1 MNHSEQ
7 INLINDA
14 INKTKEQLKPTSV
27 NFIFWGLLISIMSII
42 HYSFPELIQK
52 TAYSSLLFW
61 TLIPVVG
68 MIFTIVYNIKIGGRI
83 GYETHIGRALK
94 LVWGVFNIAWI
105 TLVIMSVFKKQNP
118 VQEILFLLGV
128 ILLIT
133 ALLIRFTPLI
143 IGGIAVV
150 ACSVLITISPS
161 INVLLIN
168 AAATF
173 FGLFIPGLSLYL
185 SKNNVWTT

>member
-118 VQEILFLLGV
+118 VQEILFLVGV
-128 ILLIT
+128 ILLKT

-185 SKNNVWTT
+185 SKNNV

>member
-7 INLINDA
+7 LNLINDA

-83 GYETHIGRALK
+83 GYETHIGRAL
-94 LVWGVFNIAWI
+94 
-105 TLVIMSVFKKQNP
+105 S
-118 VQEILFLLGV
+118 
-128 ILLIT
+128 
-133 ALLIRFTPLI
+133 
-143 IGGIAVV
+143 
-150 ACSVLITISPS
+150 
-161 INVLLIN
+161 
-168 AAATF
+168 
-173 FGLFIPGLSLYL
+173 
-185 SKNNVWTT
+185 